1 MKLKEKMNNQK
12 NFLKNKE
19 KNQTKRLY
27 NKKVVEKLHCNM
39 TSGHKSNK
47 IFVINDWS

>member
-1 MKLKEKMNNQK
+1 MKLKLKEKNESR
-12 NFLKNKE
+12 NFLKKT
-19 KNQTKRLY
+19 QTKRLY